1 MRRGVLGLD
10 RVLVLLLGL
19 VLVVLGVAA
28 IGWQVGFL
36 ADVWPDVPDSTSV
49 DSTQVT
55 GDSRFVAIAVAAGV
69 VLVLLGLWWL
79 FAHLPRRG
87 VGPLRLPSGD
97 VPGVLTVLPGPA
109 VATAAD
115 VLADDPRILS
125 ARGAV
130 LTDRKRLVVRLRVT
144 VYPDADLASVITSC
158 EAVLAD
164 LARVLPEEQLTSRV
178 ELTVLRRAPERARVQ

>member
-1 MRRGVLGLD
+1 MRRGVLAMD

-19 VLVVLGVAA
+19 VLIVLGVAA

-36 ADVWPDVPDSTSV
+36 ADVWPDVPESAGV
-49 DSTQVT
+49 DTTQVT
-55 GDSRFVAIAVAAGV
+55 DSSAFVAIAVAAGV

-79 FAHLPRRG
+79 LAHLPRRG

-97 VPGVLTVLPGPA
+97 VPGALTVLPGPA

-115 VLADDPRILS
+115 VLADDPGILS

-130 LTDRKRLVVRLRVT
+130 LTDRKERVVRLRVST
-144 VYPDADLASVITSC
+144 YPDADLAPVIRSC
-158 EAVLAD
+158 QVVLAD
-164 LARVLPEEQLTSRV
+164 LARVLPEHQLRSRV
-178 ELTVLRRAPERARVQ
+178 ELTVLRKAPERARVQ

>member
-1 MRRGVLGLD
+1 MRRGVLGFD

-19 VLVVLGVAA
+19 ALIVLGVAA
-28 IGWQVGFL
+28 IGWQTGFL
-36 ADVWPDVPDSTSV
+36 ADVWPSAPSSVEV
-49 DSTQVT
+49 DSGQATDASNFT
-55 GDSRFVAIAVAAGV
+55 PIAVAAGV
-69 VLVLLGLWWL
+69 LLVLLGLWWL

-87 VGPLRLPSGD
+87 VGPLRLPPGD
-97 VPGVLTVLPGPA
+97 VSGVLTVLPGPA

-130 LTDRKRLVVRLRVT
+130 LTERSVVVVRLRVT
-144 VYPDADLASVITSC
+144 CYPDADLGEVIAAC
-158 EAVLAD
+158 DAVLAD
-164 LARVLPEEQLTSRV
+164 LARVLPDEQLTSRV

>member
-97 VPGVLTVLPGPA
+97 VPGVLTDL
-109 VATAAD
+109 
-115 VLADDPRILS
+115 
-125 ARGAV
+125 
-130 LTDRKRLVVRLRVT
+130 KRLVVRLRVT